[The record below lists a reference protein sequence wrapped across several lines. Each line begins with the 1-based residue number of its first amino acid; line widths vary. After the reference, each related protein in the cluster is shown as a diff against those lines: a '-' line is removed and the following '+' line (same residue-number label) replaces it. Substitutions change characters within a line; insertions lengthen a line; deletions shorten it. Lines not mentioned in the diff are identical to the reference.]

1 LTESEHTSD
10 AEQVAR
16 TLAGDHGAYKELVT
30 RYQGH
35 VYGLAY
41 SLSGNW
47 TDAQD
52 IAQEAFIRAY
62 TNLDQLRDPGRFAAW
77 LRRVAFGAAMDWLRA
92 FRPKLFEQLDG
103 QADLDKLEIPDFRP
117 GPPEVAQRR
126 ELAEAVLAA
135 VAGLPPKYRLPLTMF
150 HLDGL
155 SYQKVADFL
164 DIPVGTAKSMIH
176 RAQKK
181 LKAILA
187 ATAKEMIPVVQEVF
201 NEHKLPEKFA
211 EKVLENVP
219 TLAWGKGKECT
230 FAGALEAAMA
240 VTEHPY
246 KYSDIMGFTGLA
258 FRVRWFKGPDGQGI
272 CPSCAVGE
280 MEEEI
285 AAAERATG
293 WPLKI
298 EVHCDDRQRIV
309 ESINAGR
316 PVPAY
321 DGTEDMAVVYGYSE
335 GGRKFLVR
343 DYHKGDQA
351 QELDAG
357 KIGWLWLILGERKAG
372 LSRRE
377 AVIEGLR
384 IAVHNWRREVG
395 REGPGDYWYGPAAYR
410 AWSGHLARYDSLP
423 NDKRKLLG
431 HVNWWNMFTL
441 IDARRSAVASLD
453 ENAGLLDGQIRK
465 GMLEASSIYK
475 QASAFLESEVLAKG
489 GCFLLFARGKSLA
502 DWTPDIRHR
511 ETELLTEA
519 ERYDAPAIAELD
531 KALAAERKR

>member
-1 LTESEHTSD
+1 MTESEHTSD

-351 QELDAG
+351 QELDAA

-410 AWSGHLARYDSLP
+410 AWSGHLARYDCCPMTS
-423 NDKRKLLG
+423 G
-431 HVNWWNMFTL
+431 
-441 IDARRSAVASLD
+441 
-453 ENAGLLDGQIRK
+453 
-465 GMLEASSIYK
+465 SSWGT
-475 QASAFLESEVLAKG
+475 STG
-489 GCFLLFARGKSLA
+489 GTCS
-502 DWTPDIRHR
+502 P
-511 ETELLTEA
+511 
-519 ERYDAPAIAELD
+519 
-531 KALAAERKR
+531 